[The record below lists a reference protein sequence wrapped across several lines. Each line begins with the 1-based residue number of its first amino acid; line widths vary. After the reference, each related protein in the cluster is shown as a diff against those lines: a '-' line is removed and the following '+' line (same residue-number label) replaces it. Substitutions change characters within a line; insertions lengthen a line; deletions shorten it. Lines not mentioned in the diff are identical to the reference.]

1 MIYRVLADLVLVFHF
16 CFALFVVFGG
26 MLVWRWPKACW
37 LHLPAL
43 VWGVLVECFYWTC
56 PLTPLENW
64 FRRLGGE
71 AGYTGGFV
79 EHYVSMILYANISR
93 RFQAM
98 LGLALVVINLFVYFC
113 LFLRRRA
120 GSGRPLKVSSS
131 IN

>member
-1 MIYRVLADLVLVFHF
+1 MIYRILADFVLVFHF
-16 CFALFVVFGG
+16 CFVLFAVLGG
-26 MLVWRWPKACW
+26 MLLWRWRKACW

-71 AGYTGGFV
+71 AGYRGGFV

-98 LGLALVVINLFVYFC
+98 LGLALVAINLFVYSYV
-113 LFLRRRA
+113 LLHRRES
-120 GSGRPLKVSSS
+120 SGRRLKVSSS
-131 IN
+131 VD